1 MTLIDTIILA
11 AGTSKRFKRNKLKEI
26 YNQKP
31 ILVHTINTFLDFS
44 ENVTIVTGHH
54 NLNFLTEY
62 IQDNRIR
69 FVPNNQ
75 YELGMFSSVM
85 TGVMVTKNDFFLI
98 PGDMPL
104 VKKSTIDTLLSTKG
118 VIRVPTYKGRKGHPI
133 FIAKELIP
141 LLKSEPIDSNL
152 KQFRDRYNVTYI
164 DVTDEGIL
172 LDVDY
177 QEDMIKL
184 DTERNE

>member
-62 IQDNRIR
+62 IQDNRID
-69 FVPNNQ
+69 
-75 YELGMFSSVM
+75 L
-85 TGVMVTKNDFFLI
+85 FLI
-98 PGDMPL
+98 ISMNL
-104 VKKSTIDTLLSTKG
+104 ECFLL
-118 VIRVPTYKGRKGHPI
+118 
-133 FIAKELIP
+133 L
-141 LLKSEPIDSNL
+141 
-152 KQFRDRYNVTYI
+152 
-164 DVTDEGIL
+164 
-172 LDVDY
+172 
-177 QEDMIKL
+177 
-184 DTERNE
+184 